1 VQPSSLI
8 FVAVVAIWAAFL
20 LQHWVR
26 RREAMGIARSVD
38 RFSDAMR
45 LLDRRP
51 VAPSST
57 PRPTLTEIVS
67 SPLVAR
73 GSRPAATQT
82 ATGATAAVAASGRH
96 PRGATAPLR
105 APAPRDSVHR
115 DSAQRDPALRDSA
128 QHGAPRRQARAR
140 QGRLARRLLAV
151 ALLAA
156 LLSVPTTI
164 VLAALGTVPWWSVG
178 AAGAG
183 VLLGILLLRY
193 AAVRE
198 RTRRRLDRSIAASL
212 RGATSGAAT
221 PVVGA
226 STESA
231 GLPGALD
238 ATQDRATQRTDG
250 AATEVTAASRGERA
264 AYRAGLTGPT
274 WSPVPVPRPTYMLK
288 DRVHRPEP
296 VAEPVPI
303 DETPAE
309 PQHESVEPIPVRR
322 AVVG

>member
-1 VQPSSLI
+1 MQPSSLI

-26 RREAMGIARSVD
+26 RREAMAIARSVD

-57 PRPTLTEIVS
+57 PRPTLTEIVT

-73 GSRPAATQT
+73 GSRPAATP
-82 ATGATAAVAASGRH
+82 AAAATAAVAASGRR
-96 PRGATAPLR
+96 PRGAAAPLR
-105 APAPRDSVHR
+105 APAPRDSVQR
-115 DSAQRDPALRDSA
+115 DSAQR
-128 QHGAPRRQARAR
+128 GAPRRQARTR
-140 QGRLARRLLAV
+140 PGRLARRLLAV

-164 VLAALGTVPWWSVG
+164 ALATLGTLPWWSVG
-178 AAGAG
+178 AAVAG

-212 RGATSGAAT
+212 RGATSAAAA

-231 GLPGALD
+231 GLPGAID
-238 ATQDRATQRTDG
+238 ATQRTDG
-250 AATEVTAASRGERA
+250 TATEATAASRGERA

-309 PQHESVEPIPVRR
+309 PQHERVEPTQVRR